1 MRTFIIS
8 MVVLAVLIGIG
19 IAASG
24 PVMKAIREASKPV
37 WRTVEV
43 STGEIST
50 SVDST
55 GTVRPVLSIQIG
67 AFVSGP
73 IEELH
78 VEFNQE
84 VKKDELLATIDP
96 RLYAAAVKRDTAT
109 VLRDTATLN
118 TRRAELERIK
128 ALLEQAQRE
137 ETRALGL
144 YDDNDGFISDSEL
157 DGYVYSVKSLVAQ
170 RDLAEASI
178 EQAQAS
184 IEQAQANLDNSKQN
198 LDYTKIRAPEA
209 GIIIDRK
216 VEPGQTLVAQFQTP
230 EMFVIAP
237 GMREKMHI
245 FADVDEVDI
254 GKIIKAW
261 SEKRPVKFTVD
272 AYPEDLFEGTIAE
285 VRYSSTETQN
295 VVTYPVVVETSN
307 PDLKL
312 LPGMTAT
319 IEFQIEKKE
328 NVMRIPNAA
337 IRFLPDV
344 KYVHEDD
351 KEIIDGTA
359 FENVEDDGQ
368 QAELTASQKQEAE
381 IKRQRRHVWY
391 LDGEKLRAI
400 EIKIGISDNRYTE
413 VLEGDV
419 AGRTLVSGIKPKGGS

>member
-8 MVVLAVLIGIG
+8 MVVLGVLIGIG
-19 IAASG
+19 FAASG
-24 PVMKAIREASKPV
+24 PIMRAIREANKPV

-55 GTVRPVLSIQIG
+55 GTVKPVLSIQIG

-73 IEELH
+73 IQELH

-84 VKKDELLATIDP
+84 VEKEELLAEIDP

-109 VLRDTATLN
+109 LN
-118 TRRAELERIK
+118 TRKAEVQRID
-128 ALLEQAQRE
+128 ALLEQGRRE
-137 ETRALGL
+137 EKRALDL
-144 YDDNDGFISDSEL
+144 KDDNDGYISQSEL
-157 DGYVYSVKSLVAQ
+157 DQYVYNVQSLEAQ
-170 RDLAEASI
+170 RVVALASI
-178 EQAQAS
+178 EQA
-184 IEQAQANLDNSKQN
+184 EANLDNSKQN

-216 VEPGQTLVAQFQTP
+216 VEPGQTLTAQFQTP

-237 GMREKMHI
+237 GMQEKMHI

-261 SEKRPVKFTVD
+261 NEKRPVKFTVD
-272 AYPEDLFEGTIAE
+272 AYPEDLFEGTISE

-307 PDLKL
+307 SDLKL

-328 NVMRIPNAA
+328 NVTRIPNAA

-344 KYVHEDD
+344 NYVHEDD
-351 KEIIDGTA
+351 KEIIDGTS

-368 QAELTASQKQEAE
+368 EAELTASQKQEAE

-391 LDGEKLRAI
+391 LDGEKLRAV

>member
-1 MRTFIIS
+1 MRTLIIS
-8 MVVLAVLIGIG
+8 LVVLAVLIGIG
-19 IAASG
+19 VAASG
-24 PVMKAIREASKPV
+24 PVLKAIAEANKPV
-37 WRTVEV
+37 WRTVEA
-43 STGEIST
+43 SNGEIAT

-55 GTVRPVLSIQIG
+55 GTVKPVLSIQIG

-73 IEELH
+73 IEKLY

-84 VKKDELLATIDP
+84 VEKDELLAEIDP
-96 RLYAAAVKRDTAT
+96 RLYDAAVKRDTAT
-109 VLRDTATLN
+109 LN
-118 TRRAELERIK
+118 TRKAEVQRID
-128 ALLEQAQRE
+128 ALLEQARRE
-137 ETRALGL
+137 EKRALDL
-144 YDDNDGFISDSEL
+144 KEDNDGFISQSEL
-157 DGYVYSVKSLVAQ
+157 DQYVYSVQTLEAQ
-170 RDLAEASI
+170 RVVALASI
-178 EQAQAS
+178 EQA
-184 IEQAQANLDNSKQN
+184 EANLDNSKQN
-198 LDYTKIRAPEA
+198 LDYTKIRAPES

-237 GMREKMHI
+237 GMRERMHI

-272 AYPEDLFEGTIAE
+272 AYPEDLFEGVIAE

-319 IEFQIEKKE
+319 IEFQIERKE
-328 NVMRIPNAA
+328 NVTRIPNAA
-337 IRFLPDV
+337 IRFLPDAN
-344 KYVHEDD
+344 YVHEDD
-351 KEIIDGTA
+351 KAIIDGTA

-368 QAELTASQKQEAE
+368 EIELTATQKQEAE

-391 LDGEKLRAI
+391 VDGEKLRAI

-419 AGRTLVSGIKPKGGS
+419 DGRTLVSGIKPKGGS

>member
-1 MRTFIIS
+1 MRTLIIS
-8 MVVLAVLIGIG
+8 LVVLAVLIGIG
-19 IAASG
+19 VAASG
-24 PVMKAIREASKPV
+24 PVMKAIAEANKPV
-37 WRTVEV
+37 WRTVEA
-43 STGEIST
+43 SNGEIAT

-55 GTVRPVLSIQIG
+55 GTVKPVLSIQIG

-73 IEELH
+73 IEKLY

-84 VKKDELLATIDP
+84 VEKDELLAEIDP
-96 RLYAAAVKRDTAT
+96 RLYDAAVKRDTAT
-109 VLRDTATLN
+109 LN
-118 TRRAELERIK
+118 TRKAEVQRID
-128 ALLEQAQRE
+128 ALLEQARRE
-137 ETRALGL
+137 EKRALDL
-144 YDDNDGFISDSEL
+144 KEDNDGFISQSEL
-157 DGYVYSVKSLVAQ
+157 DQYVYSVQTLEAQ
-170 RDLAEASI
+170 RVVALASI
-178 EQAQAS
+178 EQA
-184 IEQAQANLDNSKQN
+184 EANLDNSKQN
-198 LDYTKIRAPEA
+198 LDYTKIRAPES

-237 GMREKMHI
+237 GMRERMHI

-272 AYPEDLFEGTIAE
+272 AYPEDLFEGVIAE

-328 NVMRIPNAA
+328 NVTRIPNAA
-337 IRFLPDV
+337 IRFLPDA

-351 KEIIDGTA
+351 KAIIDGTA

-368 QAELTASQKQEAE
+368 EVELTASQKQEAE
-381 IKRQRRHVWY
+381 IKRRRRHVWY
-391 LDGEKLRAI
+391 VDGEKLRAI

-419 AGRTLVSGIKPKGGS
+419 EGRTLVSGIKPKGGS

>member
-1 MRTFIIS
+1 MRTLIIS
-8 MVVLAVLIGIG
+8 LIVLAVLIGIG
-19 IAASG
+19 VAASG
-24 PVMKAIREASKPV
+24 PVMKAIAEANKPV
-37 WRTVEV
+37 WRTVEA

-55 GTVRPVLSIQIG
+55 GTVKPVLSIQIG

-73 IEELH
+73 IEKLY

-84 VKKDELLATIDP
+84 VEKDELLAEIDP
-96 RLYAAAVKRDTAT
+96 RLYDAAVKRDTAT
-109 VLRDTATLN
+109 LN
-118 TRRAELERIK
+118 TRKAEVQRID
-128 ALLEQAQRE
+128 ALLEQARRE
-137 ETRALGL
+137 EKRALDL
-144 YDDNDGFISDSEL
+144 KEDNDGFISQSEL
-157 DGYVYSVKSLVAQ
+157 DQYVYSVQTLEAQ
-170 RDLAEASI
+170 RVVALASI
-178 EQAQAS
+178 EQA
-184 IEQAQANLDNSKQN
+184 EANLDNSKQN
-198 LDYTKIRAPEA
+198 LDYTKIRAPES

-237 GMREKMHI
+237 GMRERMHI

-272 AYPEDLFEGTIAE
+272 AYPEDLFEGVIAE

-328 NVMRIPNAA
+328 NVTRIPNAA
-337 IRFLPDV
+337 IRFLPDAN
-344 KYVHEDD
+344 YVHEDD
-351 KEIIDGTA
+351 KAIIDGTA

-368 QAELTASQKQEAE
+368 EVELTATQKQEAE

-391 LDGEKLRAI
+391 VDGEKLRAI

-419 AGRTLVSGIKPKGGS
+419 DGRTLVSGIKPKGGS